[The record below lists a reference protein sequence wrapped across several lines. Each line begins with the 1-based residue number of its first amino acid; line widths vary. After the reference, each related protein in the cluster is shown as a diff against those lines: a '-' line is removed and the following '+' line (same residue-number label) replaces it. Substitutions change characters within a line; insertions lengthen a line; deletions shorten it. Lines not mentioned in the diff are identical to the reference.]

1 MKVSRILININ
12 KKFLIIIIS
21 KFKFRNK
28 QFHNTQ
34 IGITEFV
41 LTMHKLKYVYL
52 VSEHKRRYSL
62 NITLQQDISLML
74 MFVSFT
80 VFRFSD
86 VLN

>member
-1 MKVSRILININ
+1 MKDSRILININ

-28 QFHNTQ
+28 QFYNTQ

>member
-1 MKVSRILININ
+1 MKDSRILININ

-52 VSEHKRRYSL
+52 VSEHSL